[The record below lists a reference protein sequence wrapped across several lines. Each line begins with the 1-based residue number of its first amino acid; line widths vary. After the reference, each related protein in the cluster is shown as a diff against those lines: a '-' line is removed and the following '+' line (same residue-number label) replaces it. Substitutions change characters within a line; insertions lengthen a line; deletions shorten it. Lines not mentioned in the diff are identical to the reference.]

1 MKIVKVFVYSE
12 KVNLEFN
19 LRNELIKKKLV
30 YIYLKMMKINY
41 IKYNY

>member
-1 MKIVKVFVYSE
+1 MKIVKVYVYSE

-19 LRNELIKKKLV
+19 VRNELIKKKLV

>member
-1 MKIVKVFVYSE
+1 MKIVKVYVYSE

-19 LRNELIKKKLV
+19 VRNELIKKKLV

-41 IKYNY
+41 IKNNY